1 MLTDL
6 RYAIASLRRRPLI
19 SAAVILTLGLGIGA
33 NAAIF
38 RAFNAAFL
46 RPLPFE
52 KADRLM
58 RVVLASPDR
67 SARLSPRVDVFVALR
82 DHNRVFSSVVGQ
94 RYNDFTLL
102 GDGEPVQ
109 VAGIQVSEGWART
122 LGVRPQFGR
131 TFTDNEDGV
140 ALISDSLWRTRFG
153 ADSSVF
159 RRTINLNGRVHAI
172 VGVLPP
178 GMRFP
183 YEADVW
189 VPVRFQANAES
200 TWALNIIGRL
210 RDGITP
216 AVAAKE
222 LATLGT
228 RLEPVRAQHGME
240 LFPILLRDTLIE
252 DEGPIV
258 IAVALASA
266 FLLLLVT
273 VNVAN
278 LLAAQSLSRQR
289 EFAMRTALGCTF
301 VRHLQ
306 QNIIEGLV
314 LAAAGGA
321 VGAGVAALSTSL
333 LSFLVPEDFAYVFDT
348 VPFDG
353 RVLVY
358 IAAIVL
364 VSGIAFGAIPA
375 LRVARRNPQQFLI
388 GARGTTDERSTKW
401 RAAAFTIIQIAFA
414 VMLLAAAHSV
424 MRDVQQRLARDLGF
438 EERGLLIARIALPEQ
453 RYPDHESRNR
463 FFDALLQSVETI
475 PGVEHAGTI
484 NLFPA
489 PSGGALIARLE
500 GEGVP
505 YRPESPPLAQ
515 NRMVHGQLLEAMG
528 VRLVAGR
535 FLTADELRR
544 GEAVAV
550 ISKSAADTFW
560 PGENPIGKRVRN
572 RRLDD
577 APWLRVTGVI
587 ADLDESYA
595 DTQRSLWT
603 PVKLSTANAS
613 AAQAAIVVR
622 SNVDADSLARSVSAA
637 VHRVDPLLAVYEIS
651 TAEALYRNALRGR
664 ESARTLTG
672 GFGLLGL
679 VIAAIGVYVSM
690 AFATSRRT
698 REIAVRMA
706 LGATP
711 RTLVRQFLGNAALI
725 IALGIG
731 GGVLATLLGARA
743 AASITRAFPLN
754 STSMIL
760 SASILFA
767 VAIAASW
774 LPLRRAM
781 RLDPTTALRTE

>member
-6 RYAIASLRRRPLI
+6 RYAIASLRRRPLV

-102 GDGEPVQ
+102 GDGEPTQ

-122 LGVRPQFGR
+122 LGVRPELGR
-131 TFTDNEDGV
+131 TFANDEDGV

-153 ADSSVF
+153 ADPSVL
-159 RRTINLNGRVHAI
+159 RRTLNLNGRIHAI
-172 VGVLPP
+172 TGVLPP

-189 VPVRFQANAES
+189 VPARFQANAES

-210 RDGITP
+210 RDDITP

-240 LFPILLRDTLIE
+240 LFPILLRDTLLE

-289 EFAMRTALGCTF
+289 EFAMRHALGATF
-301 VRHLQ
+301 LRHLQ
-306 QNIIEGLV
+306 QTVIEGLV
-314 LAAAGGA
+314 LATAGGA

-333 LSFLVPEDFAYVFDT
+333 LSFLVPENFAYVFDA

-375 LRVARRNPQQFLI
+375 LRVARANPQQFLI
-388 GARGTTDERSTKW
+388 GSRGTTEERSTKW
-401 RAAAFTIIQIAFA
+401 RAAAFTIAQIAFA

-424 MRDVQQRLARDLGF
+424 MRDVQQRLSRDLGF
-438 EERGLLIARIALPEQ
+438 DERGLLIARIALPEQ
-453 RYPDHESRNR
+453 RYPDGESRDR

-475 PGVEHAGTI
+475 PGVESAGTI

-500 GEGVP
+500 GEGMP
-505 YRPESPPLAQ
+505 YRPESPVLAH
-515 NRMVHGQLLEAMG
+515 NRMIHGPLLEAMR

-544 GEAVAV
+544 GDAVAV
-550 ISKSAADTFW
+550 ISKSVADTFW

-595 DTQRSLWT
+595 DTRRSLWT
-603 PVKLSTANAS
+603 PVKLNTANAS

-622 SNVDADSLARSVSAA
+622 SPVDLARSLSAA
-637 VHRVDPLLAVYEIS
+637 VHRVDPLLAVYEIA
-651 TAEALYRNALRGR
+651 TAEALYRSALRGR

-672 GFGLLGL
+672 AFGLLGL

-690 AFATSRRT
+690 DFATARRT
-698 REIAVRMA
+698 REIAVRLA

-711 RTLVRQFLGNAALI
+711 RTLLRQFLGNAALI

-731 GGVLATLLGARA
+731 GGIAITVLGSRA
-743 AASITRAFPLN
+743 AASLTSAFPLN
-754 STSMIL
+754 RSSMIL
-760 SASILFA
+760 AAAVLFA

-781 RLDPTTALRTE
+781 RLDPNTALRAE